1 MKTKLMTMAV
11 GLLMALP
18 AMAQQFDAPVGWASV
33 EGGTTGSGNRNPV
46 VVETVEQLKK
56 VLKGDVPRTIYIKG
70 ELKFDKMLSIG
81 DFKNKT
87 IYGLTGSAR

>member
-56 VLKGDVPRTIYIKG
+56 HGLINMWKDWKK
-70 ELKFDKMLSIG
+70 KFLSTW
-81 DFKNKT
+81 KNT
-87 IYGLTGSAR
+87 VMR